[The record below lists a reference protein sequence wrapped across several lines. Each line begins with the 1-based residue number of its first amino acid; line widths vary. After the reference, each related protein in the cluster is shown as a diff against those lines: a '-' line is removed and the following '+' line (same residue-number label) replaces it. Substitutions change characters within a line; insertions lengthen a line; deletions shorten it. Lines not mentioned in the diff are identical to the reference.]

1 MIRDLTLEFAR
12 SNKYPSHEEWS
23 LISKLTNLRSLVLL
37 GSRIPSGV
45 NQANLKP
52 LEALFQR
59 VTKLRLVECTFR
71 NSSSFLSFIA
81 TFPNIQSLCIN
92 DVRLIG
98 TNGLHDIPSNAPRPM
113 LRELKV
119 YEPTTEDKAARF
131 LELCGSWL
139 SMLSIDVLRTVELHV
154 QINYMDPGVS
164 LQPVLKALGP
174 YLHRLTIDCQTP
186 ISDNVEELPAFVYCT
201 SLRTLQLDQRTHNLS
216 LFLAILKSIP
226 ASTISHM
233 TVLFTPITYFL
244 TNNLLFSN
252 IDKTLSQMRFRDIQ
266 TLKFVLYGYDTLT
279 PRDIQSLYEKLPSSA
294 TKGLIQFE
302 KLNEW
307 W

>member
-1 MIRDLTLEFAR
+1 MNLPQELVDLVIDFVAAGPFKTRKILEACSLTCRAWRDRSQYHMQRQKAIRFFRGHNNLRVVNLPPRILRMIRDLTLEFAR

-186 ISDNVEELPAFVYCT
+186 ISDNVEECAC
-201 SLRTLQLDQRTHNLS
+201 SD
-216 LFLAILKSIP
+216 
-226 ASTISHM
+226 
-233 TVLFTPITYFL
+233 PI
-244 TNNLLFSN
+244 LLFDS
-252 IDKTLSQMRFRDIQ
+252 TL
-266 TLKFVLYGYDTLT
+266 
-279 PRDIQSLYEKLPSSA
+279 
-294 TKGLIQFE
+294 
-302 KLNEW
+302 N
-307 W
+307 